1 MKHSNI
7 GRVIGLVLAFAVL
20 PVVAQAQPP
29 TPQDAALQRLLTEQ
43 ARRLEALEAQLAALQ
58 AEVKSLR
65 GQAGLPA
72 APGAVAAVPP
82 VTDPEAE
89 PPVQHAVGGGAPEDE
104 DDPKAPE
111 ADLPTAAPIKAYGSL
126 RLASVV
132 NTDGVSDIRNNS
144 SRVGLRGEKHLGGSL
159 TAFARLELG
168 VNLVNNDRTII
179 ETGEPGAPI
188 GQGSQAFFS
197 RLGFIGLATP
207 VGNVSWGKQWSPY
220 YDVAEF
226 TDQGQL
232 FSGLAS
238 GAFNAG
244 TDGGLAGTGRAER
257 SVQYRERFG
266 LVSVGLQVQN
276 RATSPNDRNWLDT
289 WGGSVIV
296 GRTQGFSASAGYN
309 EVRDG
314 VENPNPNQ
322 VQLGDKAG
330 IFGAR
335 YRRGGWYG
343 AVVFSILKQHE
354 VDDLGRRYDGKGFE
368 AAFVGDVT
376 DRTWVEVVFNNL
388 QPDSD
393 HPGDFRLRF
402 LATNVVYRFG
412 PASRVFAGV
421 KFDGGRTSDGSSRPA
436 AVFAG
441 GLRFNF

>member
-1 MKHSNI
+1 MT
-7 GRVIGLVLAFAVL
+7 RMAGLALALTVT
-20 PVVAQAQPP
+20 PVMALAQPP
-29 TPQDAALQRLLTEQ
+29 SSQSDALQRLITAQ
-43 ARRLEALEAQLAALQ
+43 AHRLEALEAQLAALQ
-58 AEVKSLR
+58 AEVKDLR
-65 GQAGLPA
+65 SQAGLPPTPA
-72 APGAVAAVPP
+72 DGAGRPP
-82 VTDPEAE
+82 ASIEEATDAE
-89 PPVQHAVGGGAPEDE
+89 HAVGGGSPAYL

-111 ADLPTAAPIKAYGSL
+111 ADLPTARPIEAYGSL

-132 NTDGVSDIRNNS
+132 NTDGVSDIRNNG
-144 SRVGLRGEKHLGGSL
+144 SRVGLRGEKQLGGQL
-159 TAFARLELG
+159 TAFARLEVG

-179 ETGEPGAPI
+179 ETGDPGTPI
-188 GQGSQAFFS
+188 GQGSQALFS
-197 RLGFIGLATP
+197 RLGFIGLASP

-238 GAFNAG
+238 GAFGAG

-266 LVSVGLQVQN
+266 PVSVGLQVQN
-276 RATSPNDRNWLDT
+276 RATSPNDQKWLDT
-289 WGGSVIV
+289 WGGAVVV
-296 GRTQGFSASAGYN
+296 GRAQGFSAAAGYN

-314 VENPNPNQ
+314 VDSPNPNQ
-322 VQLGDKAG
+322 AARGDKAAV
-330 IFGAR
+330 FAAR

-343 AVVFSILKQHE
+343 GALFSILKQHE

-368 AAFVGDVT
+368 AALVRTVT
-376 DRTWVEVVFNNL
+376 ERTWVEVIFNTL
-388 QPDSD
+388 QPEAN

-402 LATNVVYRFG
+402 LATNLVHQFG
-412 PASRVFAGV
+412 GASRVFAGV

-441 GLRFNF
+441 GLRYNF

>member
-1 MKHSNI
+1 MSRLI
-7 GRVIGLVLAFAVL
+7 WFVLALAVL
-20 PVVAQAQPP
+20 PATARAQQAPAQPGA
-29 TPQDAALQRLLTEQ
+29 QNEALQRLVTEQ
-43 ARRLEALEAQLAALQ
+43 TRRLEALEARLTALQ
-58 AEVKSLR
+58 AEVKDLR
-65 GQAGLPA
+65 SQTGLPA
-72 APGAVAAVPP
+72 APAAVPP
-82 VTDPEAE
+82 VTDPEDQ
-89 PPVQHAVGGGAPEDE
+89 PPVEHALGGA
-104 DDPKAPE
+104 DPLPDADQHAPE
-111 ADLPTAAPIKAYGSL
+111 ADLPTARPINAYGSL

-144 SRVGLRGEKHLGGSL
+144 SRVGLRGEKQLGGSL

-188 GQGSQAFFS
+188 GQGNQAFFS
-197 RLGFIGLATP
+197 RLGFIGLGTP

-238 GAFNAG
+238 GAFGAG

-266 LVSVGLQVQN
+266 PVGVGLQVQN

-289 WGGSVIV
+289 WGGSVVV
-296 GRTQGFSASAGYN
+296 GRAQGFSAAAGYN

-314 VENPNPNQ
+314 VETPNPNQ
-322 VQLGDKAG
+322 AQRGDKAG
-330 IFGAR
+330 VFGAR

-343 AVVFSILKQHE
+343 GVLVSILKQHE
-354 VDDLGRRYDGKGFE
+354 VDDLGRRYDGKGVE
-368 AAFVGDVT
+368 AAFVRDVT
-376 DRTWVEVVFNNL
+376 DRTWVEVIFNNL
-388 QPDSD
+388 QPDAD

-402 LATNVVYRFG
+402 LATTVVHQFG
-412 PASRVFAGV
+412 GASRVFAGV

-441 GLRFNF
+441 GLRYNF

>member
-1 MKHSNI
+1 MKVSNI
-7 GRVIGLVLAFAVL
+7 GRVIGLGLAFAVL
-20 PVVAQAQPP
+20 PVVARAQQPP
-29 TPQDAALQRLLTEQ
+29 PQNDALQRLLTDQ

-65 GQAGLPA
+65 GQAALPP
-72 APGAVAAVPP
+72 APADVAGALP
-82 VTDPEAE
+82 VTTEEDPT
-89 PPVQHAVGGGAPEDE
+89 VQHAVAGGAPEE
-104 DDPKAPE
+104 TEDPKAPE
-111 ADLPTAAPIKAYGSL
+111 ADLPTAAPIAAYGSL
-126 RLASVV
+126 RMATVV

-144 SRVGLRGEKHLGGSL
+144 SRIGLRGEKRLGGSL

-168 VNLVNNDRTII
+168 VNLVNNDRAII
-179 ETGEPGAPI
+179 ESGEPGAPI

-197 RLGFIGLATP
+197 RLGYIGLGTP
-207 VGNVSWGKQWSPY
+207 IGNVAWGKQWSPY
-220 YDVAEF
+220 YDVAAF

-276 RATSPNDRNWLDT
+276 RATSPNDRKWLDT
-289 WGGSVIV
+289 WGGSVVV
-296 GRTQGFSASAGYN
+296 GGAQGFSGAAAYN

-322 VQLGDKAG
+322 TQLGDKAG

-335 YRRGGWYG
+335 YRRGGFYG
-343 AVVFSILKQHE
+343 AVMYSILKQHE
-354 VDDLGRRYDGKGFE
+354 VDDLGRRYDGQGFE
-368 AAFVGDVT
+368 AAFVADLT
-376 DRTWVEVVFNNL
+376 DKTWIEVIFNNL
-388 QPDSD
+388 QPESD

-402 LATNVVYRFG
+402 LATNVVYQFG
-412 PASRVFAGV
+412 GASRVFAGV
-421 KFDGGRTSDGSSRPA
+421 KFDGGKTSAGASRPA

-441 GLRFNF
+441 GLRYNF

>member
-1 MKHSNI
+1 
-7 GRVIGLVLAFAVL
+7 
-20 PVVAQAQPP
+20 
-29 TPQDAALQRLLTEQ
+29 
-43 ARRLEALEAQLAALQ
+43 
-58 AEVKSLR
+58 
-65 GQAGLPA
+65 
-72 APGAVAAVPP
+72 
-82 VTDPEAE
+82 VTDQEAE
-89 PPVQHAVGGGAPEDE
+89 PPVQHAVGGGTPEYV

-111 ADLPTAAPIKAYGSL
+111 ADLPTAGPIQAYGSL

-132 NTDGVSDIRNNS
+132 NTDGVGDIRNNS
-144 SRVGLRGEKHLGGSL
+144 SRVGLRGEKQLGGSL

-179 ETGEPGAPI
+179 ETGEPGTPI

-197 RLGFIGLATP
+197 RLGFIGLGTP

-238 GAFNAG
+238 GAFGAG

-266 LVSVGLQVQN
+266 PVGVGLQVQN

-289 WGGSVIV
+289 WGGSVVV
-296 GRTQGFSASAGYN
+296 GRAQGLSAAAGYN

-314 VENPNPNQ
+314 VETPNPNQ
-322 VQLGDKAG
+322 AQRGDKAG
-330 IFGAR
+330 VFGAR

-343 AVVFSILKQHE
+343 GVLVSILKQHE
-354 VDDLGRRYDGKGFE
+354 VDDLGRRYDGKGVE
-368 AAFVGDVT
+368 AAFVRDVT
-376 DRTWVEVVFNNL
+376 DRTWVEVIFNNL
-388 QPDSD
+388 QPDAD

-402 LATNVVYRFG
+402 LATTVVHQFG
-412 PASRVFAGV
+412 VASRVFAGV

-441 GLRFNF
+441 GLRYNF